1 MSMKKGIQVKS
12 GAHHL
17 LPPPNVCIC
26 CRGCESCRSTT
37 SQLGVGV
44 VVAAV
49 GSSLV
54 ATRKTKRS
62 LKRIGTN
69 TTKKE
74 EDMDDATTTKR
85 KRPVIRFNDL
95 PTDILI
101 GIISRLPIKEAAR
114 TSILS
119 SHWKKIWCSHVN
131 LEFSFYSMSQR
142 LASTSHDARLRMKMF
157 IERVSQVFAQQWSK
171 CSENSNPSSYLLSMR
186 LSAVSLN
193 LPVDFKAFL
202 NLKRLKLEHT
212 NITDENMQ
220 ILISN
225 CNALEFLGIVDCG
238 KLTRLSTSHL
248 WNQLKHLHVE
258 SCHLLKEIELNLG
271 LTKLA
276 YKGTL
281 IPLSPPGPLLLTN
294 VCMKLQHARSSLGY
308 IFTNLPSTL
317 LHLETLSLQCSE
329 LERAILPENH
339 IKFMYLK
346 HLRLQLRHPVTEKKI
361 DLLDFACLLEAAP
374 LLQKFELHMWMPLHH
389 QRYREEAHGELR
401 SLPPQPHAHLRLV
414 HISGFIGMK
423 DQLELSLHIL
433 RNSAMIRA
441 MKVDPKPLFAL
452 PCISMLSPLEGFQY
466 LDGYEVAIEYL
477 CREDHSNVVD
487 VSEIRREEVET
498 LSVCELVYPD
508 CVRLTRKANSSS

>member
-1 MSMKKGIQVKS
+1 
-12 GAHHL
+12 
-17 LPPPNVCIC
+17 
-26 CRGCESCRSTT
+26 
-37 SQLGVGV
+37 
-44 VVAAV
+44 
-49 GSSLV
+49 
-54 ATRKTKRS
+54 
-62 LKRIGTN
+62 
-69 TTKKE
+69 
-74 EDMDDATTTKR
+74 MDDATTTKR

-131 LEFSFYSMSQR
+131 LEFSFYSMSPR

-157 IERVSQVFAQQWSK
+157 IERVSQVFAQHSGLSVQKIAIQGKLDNEHADHINRWLSFVSATK
-171 CSENSNPSSYLLSMR
+171 TKDLTFDFKSRYPREGPYDFPFKFFGAMDSSYLLSMR

-193 LPVDFKAFL
+193 PPVDFKAFL

-271 LTKLA
+271 LTKLG

-477 CREDHSNVVD
+477 CREDHNNVVD

>member
-1 MSMKKGIQVKS
+1 
-12 GAHHL
+12 
-17 LPPPNVCIC
+17 
-26 CRGCESCRSTT
+26 
-37 SQLGVGV
+37 
-44 VVAAV
+44 
-49 GSSLV
+49 
-54 ATRKTKRS
+54 
-62 LKRIGTN
+62 
-69 TTKKE
+69 
-74 EDMDDATTTKR
+74 MDDATTTKR

-131 LEFSFYSMSQR
+131 LEFSFYSMSPR

-157 IERVSQVFAQQWSK
+157 IER
-171 CSENSNPSSYLLSMR
+171 
-186 LSAVSLN
+186 
-193 LPVDFKAFL
+193 
-202 NLKRLKLEHT
+202 
-212 NITDENMQ
+212 

-271 LTKLA
+271 LTKLG

-477 CREDHSNVVD
+477 CREDHNNVVD